1 MGGGGM
7 SDFPWDEVLYQS
19 DYWLDR
25 NMVKH
30 PIAEMTTSHLRNAI
44 PYAENGRDQLIMSAL
59 RYADQAPDGAAMEAE
74 RGANQLMFEEPPLI
88 TALKDELRK
97 RSAL

>member
-1 MGGGGM
+1 MGGRGM
-7 SDFPWDEVLYQS
+7 SHFPWDEVLYQS

-30 PIAEMTTSHLRNAI
+30 PITEMTTSHIRNAI
-44 PYAENGRDQLIMSAL
+44 RAAENGRDQLIMSAL
-59 RYADQAPDGAAMEAE
+59 RYADQAPDGAAMEAV

-88 TALKDELRK
+88 TALKGELRK
-97 RSAL
+97 RGAL